1 LKIKAAL
8 VAAFSE
14 RLAFALNYFHYAI
27 SEIDHSDADRA
38 LAAPTSEANP
48 TVVEIISFE
57 ECS

>member
-1 LKIKAAL
+1 M
-8 VAAFSE
+8 AAFSE

-27 SEIDHSDADRA
+27 SEIDHLIISDADRA
-38 LAAPTSEANP
+38 LAAPTSEANQ